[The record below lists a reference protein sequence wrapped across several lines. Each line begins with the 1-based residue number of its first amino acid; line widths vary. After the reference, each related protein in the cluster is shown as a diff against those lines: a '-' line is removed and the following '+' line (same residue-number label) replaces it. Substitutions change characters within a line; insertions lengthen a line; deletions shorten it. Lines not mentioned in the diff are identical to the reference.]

1 MATVNQVY
9 ELLNTVQEMAYGK
22 IAVNVIDTSSFV
34 ALAQTVLSSDGNK
47 DLYTNTLIDRIG
59 LVLSDNRLYNA
70 DDNNLI
76 KRQYEYAV
84 IMQKIHVE
92 PIEAEENPEWLIGA
106 EDFTP
111 EYAPVLKPVVKQKL
125 FHNMVT
131 WELGVTVP
139 DNMLKTAFTNEV
151 QFGAFMV
158 AIMNALTN
166 GVELMKERAVDITRA
181 TMISHVLNSGGISS
195 INLLDEYNNTL
206 PASSTPLTPA
216 EYLQSEKALAHGA
229 MLMSLTADRL
239 QRFNSLFNGDGYN
252 RFTPREFLKCD
263 VLNVLDYA
271 IKYNVKPVVFNE
283 RFIETPNYKT
293 VPYWQGAGTDYGFNS
308 ISKVHVSETHT
319 DTDTGEDV
327 TTTVAEQTGVVG
339 VMYDEEA
346 CGINIFA
353 DESAYERNDRA
364 HYTTHY
370 RQMTGQYYYDDS
382 EQAVVFYLATA

>member
-206 PASSTPLTPA
+206 PASSTPLTPT

>member
-9 ELLNTVQEMAYGK
+9 ALLNTVQEMAYGK

-106 EDFTP
+106 DDFTP

-181 TMISHVLNSGGISS
+181 TMIAHVLNSDGISS
-195 INLLDEYNNTL
+195 INLLNEYNGTL

-239 QRFNSLFNGDGYN
+239 QRFNSLFNGEGYN

-319 DTDTGEDV
+319 DTETGEDV
-327 TTTVAEQTGVVG
+327 TATVAEQTGVVG

>member
-9 ELLNTVQEMAYGK
+9 ALLNTVQEMAYGK

-59 LVLSDNRLYNA
+59 LVLSDDRLYNA

-92 PIEAEENPEWLIGA
+92 PIEAEANPEWLIGSD
-106 EDFTP
+106 DFTP

-195 INLLDEYNNTL
+195 INLLDEYNDTL

-239 QRFNSLFNGDGYN
+239 QRFNSLFNGEGYN

-319 DTDTGEDV
+319 DTETGEDV

>member
-9 ELLNTVQEMAYGK
+9 ALLNTVQKMAYGK

-92 PIEAEENPEWLIGA
+92 PIEAEENPEWLIGSD
-106 EDFTP
+106 DFTP

-181 TMISHVLNSGGISS
+181 TMIAHVLHSDGISS
-195 INLLDEYNNTL
+195 INLLDEYNGTL

-239 QRFNSLFNGDGYN
+239 QRFNSLFNGEGYN

-319 DTDTGEDV
+319 DTETGEDV

-382 EQAVVFYLATA
+382 EQVVVFYLATA

>member
-9 ELLNTVQEMAYGK
+9 ALLNRVQEMAYGK

-59 LVLSDNRLYNA
+59 IVLSDNRLYNA

-84 IMQKIHVE
+84 IMQKIHIE
-92 PIEAEENPEWLIGA
+92 PIEAEENPEWLIGSD
-106 EDFTP
+106 DFTP
-111 EYAPVLKPVVKQKL
+111 EYAPVLKPIVKQKL

-139 DNMLKTAFTNEV
+139 DNMLKTAFVNEV
-151 QFGAFMV
+151 QFGAFIV

-181 TMISHVLNSGGISS
+181 TMIAHVLNSGGISS
-195 INLLDEYNNTL
+195 INLLDEYNGTL

-239 QRFNSLFNGDGYN
+239 QRFNSLFNGEGYN

-319 DTDTGEDV
+319 DTESGDDV

-353 DESAYERNDRA
+353 DESAFERNDRA

>member
-9 ELLNTVQEMAYGK
+9 ALLNTAQEMAYGK

-92 PIEAEENPEWLIGA
+92 PIEAEENPEWLIGE

-139 DNMLKTAFTNEV
+139 DNMLKTAFANEV

-166 GVELMKERAVDITRA
+166 GVELMKERAVDITRS
-181 TMISHVLNSGGISS
+181 TMIAHVLNSGGVSAVNMLI
-195 INLLDEYNNTL
+195 EYNNTL
-206 PASSTPLTPA
+206 PASATPLTPA

-239 QRFNSLFNGDGYN
+239 QRFNSLFNGEGYN

-319 DTDTGEDV
+319 NTETGEDV

-353 DESAYERNDRA
+353 DESAFERNDRA

>member
-1 MATVNQVY
+1 MATVNQAY
-9 ELLNTVQEMAYGK
+9 SLLNTAQKMAYGK

-34 ALAQTVLSSDGNK
+34 SLAQTVLANDNNR
-47 DLYTNTLIDRIG
+47 DLFVNTLVDRIG
-59 LVLSDNRLYNA
+59 IVLSDTRLYNA

-76 KRQYEYAV
+76 KRQFEYGV

-92 PIEAEENPEWLIGA
+92 PIEAEKNPEWLIGA
-106 EDFTP
+106 DDFTP

-139 DNMLKTAFTNEV
+139 DNMLKTAFVNEV

-181 TMISHVLNSGGISS
+181 TMIAYVLADDGISAVNMLS
-195 INLLDEYNNTL
+195 EYNNTL

-239 QRFNSLFNGDGYN
+239 QRFNSLFNGEGYN

-319 DTDTGEDV
+319 DTESGDDV

-353 DESAYERNDRA
+353 DESAFERNDRA

-370 RQMTGQYYYDDS
+370 RQMTGQYYYDNS

>member
-9 ELLNTVQEMAYGK
+9 ALLNTVQEMAYGK

-92 PIEAEENPEWLIGA
+92 PIEAEENPEWLIG
-106 EDFTP
+106 EDDFTP

-181 TMISHVLNSGGISS
+181 TMIAHILNSGGISS
-195 INLLDEYNNTL
+195 INLLDEYNDTL

-239 QRFNSLFNGDGYN
+239 QRFNSLFNGEGYN

-263 VLNVLDYA
+263 VLNVFDYA

-308 ISKVHVSETHT
+308 ISKIHVSETHT

-353 DESAYERNDRA
+353 DESAFERNDRA

-370 RQMTGQYYYDDS
+370 RQMTGQYYYDNS
-382 EQAVVFYLATA
+382 EQAVAFYLATA